1 MHIAIAGTRGIPAAY
16 GGFETFAQ
24 ELAQILVERGHRVTV
39 FGRRRFREVRGP
51 AALGGVEVRY
61 SPTIFS
67 KHLETPL
74 AAITSLAEVRR
85 LGVDVVLLC
94 NAANSPFA
102 WLCRLAGV
110 PIAINVDGIER
121 KRSKWG
127 RAGRLWYRLGERCSV
142 WFADRIVADAEVIAA
157 YYRERFGVRPV
168 SIAYGA
174 RVERQKA
181 GEVLARFGLKPHEYL
196 LYVSRFEPENN
207 ALGVVQAYRRSGV
220 TLPLVMVGDAPY
232 AKEYIQAVHQAAGP
246 GVIFTGYQFGA
257 AYQELQSNAY
267 LYIQA
272 TEVGGTHPALVE
284 AMAYGNAIVANDT
297 PEHREVL
304 GDAGWY
310 YPKNDFERLS
320 QQLADLVCDSA
331 ALVRMGESAAQ
342 RAAAS
347 FSWEEVATQ
356 YEKLFSE
363 MIDR

>member
-1 MHIAIAGTRGIPAAY
+1 
-16 GGFETFAQ
+16 
-24 ELAQILVERGHRVTV
+24 
-39 FGRRRFREVRGP
+39 
-51 AALGGVEVRY
+51 
-61 SPTIFS
+61 
-67 KHLETPL
+67 
-74 AAITSLAEVRR
+74 
-85 LGVDVVLLC
+85 
-94 NAANSPFA
+94 
-102 WLCRLAGV
+102 
-110 PIAINVDGIER
+110 
-121 KRSKWG
+121 
-127 RAGRLWYRLGERCSV
+127 
-142 WFADRIVADAEVIAA
+142 
-157 YYRERFGVRPV
+157 
-168 SIAYGA
+168 
-174 RVERQKA
+174 
-181 GEVLARFGLKPHEYL
+181 VLARFGLKPHEYL

-363 MIDR
+363 MIDRWHGPRKWREYFL